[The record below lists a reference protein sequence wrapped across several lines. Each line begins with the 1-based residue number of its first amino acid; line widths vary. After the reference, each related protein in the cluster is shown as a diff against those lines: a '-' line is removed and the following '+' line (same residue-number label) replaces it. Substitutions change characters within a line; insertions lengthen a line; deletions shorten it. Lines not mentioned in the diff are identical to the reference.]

1 MKHFVTFFA
10 LFLLLTA
17 CSSLKYSVEGKS
29 PSPYVGKWLWEPD
42 GEKGVSC
49 LYIGERGD
57 SLFIAVYAKLPYG
70 WLFIPGYY
78 DNPANE
84 IYSPY
89 ICMPRPKKGNK
100 AVAIYSHSPTNEQS
114 VPRYQGVSL
123 KLKDENTMEWK
134 VELSEEINI
143 PTKMVF
149 KRESYKNYE
158 FGEKVSFVYVNK

>member
-78 DNPANE
+78 GNPANE

-89 ICMPRPKKGNK
+89 ICMPRPEKEIRLWRYILILLQMSSLFL
-100 AVAIYSHSPTNEQS
+100 AIKW
-114 VPRYQGVSL
+114 L
-123 KLKDENTMEWK
+123 A
-134 VELSEEINI
+134 
-143 PTKMVF
+143 
-149 KRESYKNYE
+149 
-158 FGEKVSFVYVNK
+158 